1 MQKALACRGEHTYLY
16 AQMLLNTLYN
26 NNKDDSFVEG
36 TFIAKRI
43 ANSIEL
49 AAREK
54 YIYVNYYLTSN
65 KARFSTWDMKVV
77 KLKI

>member
-1 MQKALACRGEHTYLY
+1 MKKALACRGEHTYLY

-54 YIYVNYYLTSN
+54 YIYLLTSH
-65 KARFSTWDMKVV
+65 KAEFSTWDMKVV
-77 KLKI
+77 KLEK